1 MMAIRESLQM
11 LGIIV
16 AALMAASFFM
26 PWVVFFGESRGPQV
40 FFDDRLEALLNGPW
54 QLLVFLGSFAVA
66 ALAVLVAVVGRAA
79 GLLMLLAGAIPYGLI
94 AQQVLSVRDQV
105 QDAGFPLPRLDDP
118 VEAFQSIRELLEI
131 GAPIYFI
138 SAALLVVVG
147 LARLVRGA

>member
-1 MMAIRESLQM
+1 M
-11 LGIIV
+11 GH
-16 AALMAASFFM
+16 
-26 PWVVFFGESRGPQV
+26 
-40 FFDDRLEALLNGPW
+40 
-54 QLLVFLGSFAVA
+54 GSFWCFWA